1 MSAAGKRCR
10 PTDATSINRA
20 RRSRHCLTKRAFD
33 WNSLPSEEIG
43 FVLPKRL
50 SVDDAV
56 EVRFSC
62 ARVAR
67 LGVYKS

>member
-1 MSAAGKRCR
+1 
-10 PTDATSINRA
+10 
-20 RRSRHCLTKRAFD
+20 LTKRAFD

-43 FVLPKRL
+43 FVLQKRL

-67 LGVYKS
+67 LGVYES